1 MLAVHQKASHEM
13 FETNP
18 YFPDFDDVR
27 RRRFEF
33 YSTRQPVCRSR
44 AVVTM
49 VRDEPEFLPIWLEYY
64 SRFFAPE
71 DIYVLDHQ
79 TSDGS
84 TSRGGFNRVP
94 VVRPVFS
101 ERWFTELRAEFQHG
115 LLRTYD
121 LVVVC
126 DVDEIIAPLPKWG
139 HLGKYLDRFDEDFVN
154 CRGYELLHVPE
165 REVPLDPG
173 RPVLQQRRHW
183 FRNPLYD
190 KPSVATVPMQWGLGF
205 HRRADGLVS
214 YDPDLYLIHLHRMDY
229 DLCLTRRRRRALM
242 ARSESDLRAGNGY
255 QNVIVDDE
263 EFARWFHHETGLDSH
278 VVEVEEID
286 PSWQSVV

>member
-1 MLAVHQKASHEM
+1 M

-27 RRRFEF
+27 RRRVEF
-33 YSTRQPVCRSR
+33 YSTRKLARRSR

-49 VRDEPEFLPIWLEYY
+49 VRDEPEFLTIWLDYY
-64 SRFFAPE
+64 SRYFAPE

-101 ERWFTELRAEFQHG
+101 ERWFTDVRAEFQHE

-139 HLGKYLDRFDEDFVN
+139 HLGTYLDRFDEDFVN
-154 CRGYELLHVPE
+154 CVGYELLHIPE
-165 REVPLDPG
+165 REPPLDLA
-173 RPVLQQRRHW
+173 RPVLDQRRHW

-190 KPSVATVPMQWGLGF
+190 KPSVASVPMEWGLGF

-214 YDPDLYLIHLHRMDY
+214 YDPDLFLLHLHRMDY
-229 DLCLTRRRRRALM
+229 DLCLTRHRRRAPM
-242 ARSESDLRAGNGY
+242 ARTESDLRAGHGY
-255 QNVIVDDE
+255 QNVIVDQA
-263 EFARWFHHETGLDSH
+263 EFARWFRQDTGLDGRS
-278 VVEVEEID
+278 VDVEEID
-286 PSWQSVV
+286 PMWQSVV